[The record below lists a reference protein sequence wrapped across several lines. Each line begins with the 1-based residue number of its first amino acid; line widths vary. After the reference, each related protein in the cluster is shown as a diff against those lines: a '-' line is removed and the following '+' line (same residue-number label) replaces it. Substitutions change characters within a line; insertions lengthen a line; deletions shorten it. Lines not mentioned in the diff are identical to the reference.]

1 MLLSES
7 TGFNRGFPEPLELT
21 FTEFNKGFPAPPELT
36 LPIPAPAPPPPPP
49 PPVQELTLSPPVQEF
64 NLLSMEAL
72 EKHFWLLA
80 GVLGFL
86 LLVTALCWLKRKKTR
101 TLELKPQ
108 VQTKNLPY
116 KNEMSLMLTLAKQ
129 YNEAGYSDNAL
140 QLLNTVL
147 AHGNE
152 AEGDEAFQLITQ
164 IQKDIASNPHNVNHV
179 F

>member
-7 TGFNRGFPEPLELT
+7 TGELT
-21 FTEFNKGFPAPPELT
+21 FTEFNKGFPQPPELT
-36 LPIPAPAPPPPPP
+36 LPISAPDLAPL
-49 PPVQELTLSPPVQEF
+49 PPVQELTLSQPVQEF
-64 NLLSMEAL
+64 NFLSMEAL

-80 GVLGFL
+80 GILGFL
-86 LLVTALCWLKRKKTR
+86 LLVTVIYWLKRKKTR
-101 TLELKPQ
+101 TSHFSAPM
-108 VQTKNLPY
+108 QTKNLPY

-129 YNEAGYSDNAL
+129 YNEAGYSENAL

-164 IQKDIASNPHNVNHV
+164 IQKGTDPNSHHVNHV

>member
-7 TGFNRGFPEPLELT
+7 RVELT
-21 FTEFNKGFPAPPELT
+21 FTEFKKGFPQLPELT
-36 LPIPAPAPPPPPP
+36 LPIPTPDLPT
-49 PPVQELTLSPPVQEF
+49 PVQELTLSPPVQEF

-72 EKHFWLLA
+72 EKHFWLFA
-80 GVLGFL
+80 GILGFL
-86 LLVTALCWLKRKKTR
+86 LLGTAVCWLKRKKTR
-101 TLELKPQ
+101 TSNFRAPI
-108 VQTKNLPY
+108 QTKNLPY

-129 YNEAGYSDNAL
+129 YKEAGYSDNAL

-164 IQKDIASNPHNVNHV
+164 IQKDTAANSDNVNHV

>member
-1 MLLSES
+1 MLLPES
-7 TGFNRGFPEPLELT
+7 AK
-21 FTEFNKGFPAPPELT
+21 FNKGFPESLELPLPTPTPP
-36 LPIPAPAPPPPPP
+36 PAP
-49 PPVQELTLSPPVQEF
+49 EF
-64 NLLSMEAL
+64 NLLSIEVL
-72 EKHFWLLA
+72 ENNFWLLA

-86 LLVTALCWLKRKKTR
+86 LLFTAIYWLKRKKNRRQSTIAAQI
-101 TLELKPQ
+101 K
-108 VQTKNLPY
+108 TKNFPY
-116 KNEMSLMLTLAKQ
+116 KNEISLMLTLAKQ

-164 IQKDIASNPHNVNHV
+164 IQKESASNADTVNHV